1 MADIKL
7 TSGDDRFTQSEA
19 NKDNWENYFG
29 LDGNDTFKI
38 YQGTVIGGAGN
49 DTIERNPTGEWWRG
63 VQAAYWDSPTG
74 ARVDLEAGTA
84 DDGWG
89 GRDTLIGVDSVS
101 GSGND
106 DWFKGNANDNQFW
119 PNNGNDTVFGGAGI
133 DRVTLPWFEP
143 VPGQPWRPTHLEDL
157 DIVVSVD
164 GRSATLRPLQGK
176 GFSYTLTDVETIEVE
191 TGAYFSN
198 TYQTYSLADF
208 IESQDMAEQAI
219 AAGGGWRWNASQP
232 LGSAT
237 ELTYSFVTQAPT
249 GGVGAAGFRTFS
261 AAERQAVRDIF
272 AETSALTGLSFSE
285 VTETAGATGQL
296 RFGVSQQRDT
306 RGVSWLPNQSGAGE
320 SAGDVWMDVESMLN
334 LAVGSE
340 GYAAL
345 LHEIGHALG
354 LRHPRNVDPGDAWA
368 VQLRE
373 SDDRSALTV
382 MSDAYSADGL
392 FRSDWGPL
400 DVLALRYLYGTR
412 EHQAGDDQ
420 YRLGA
425 HQASGQTTLVDDGGE
440 DTLDAS
446 QLTSGVNLDLAAGH
460 LSSVGVTG
468 AGFNGVENLGL
479 TIGSEIEHAI
489 GSAFDDVLLG
499 NALDN
504 VLSGGTGNDW
514 IEGEEGEDTA
524 HFAGPRS
531 EYRVSS
537 AYGKVFVEARDGVS
551 GYDTLSSI
559 ERLSFDDQSL
569 AVAASPLGADV
580 DFSVD
585 EDKVFTASLPDP
597 SDVGRGEVSY
607 RLAAAPAHG
616 TATIT
621 ADGSLHYE
629 PQADFWGVDTLSF
642 EMVGAGS
649 SNQYLSFVE
658 VRPIND
664 AGPVGANATF
674 LTATGAL
681 FKARLPEAS
690 DLDDDPLTYS
700 VAVAPKGGV
709 VTIVGGSQFVYQSRA
724 GFSGPDS
731 FTYSVSDGMGG
742 SSSYTATINLASVT
756 GQQVWERRQRH
767 IAGGGLGRRLHAARR
782 QRPRHRW
789 RRQRPHRRWRRHRHL
804 GLRRLAVAL
813 PAGEE
818 HHPLDP
824 DRPHRRRRRRQA
836 GECRAAAVQ
845 QPESGAG
852 PRRQRRRR
860 GKDPARRVR
869 RERPAERTVRR
880 HRAPA
885 GRQRSIDRRPRRDG
899 NGGRRCPFE
908 PGCGEPAVQERDR
921 RAADTAG
928 TQRAGL
934 AARQRGLHPI
944 VAGTARRGAPV
955 EHHQRRPR
963 RPGEHRAGVHR
974 ARGLMGGRDGPALQR
989 GDSTRPMRRR
999 YHSWNCCM
1007 PSSIGLWYGPTSSSP
1022 RSSSACRP
1030 ASMRS
1035 PISSSSLQVSM

>member
-237 ELTYSFVTQAPT
+237 ALTYSFVTQAPT

-559 ERLSFDDQSL
+559 ERLSFGDQSL

-756 GQQVWERRQRH
+756 GQQVGSAGNDTLLAAASADGYMLLEGNDRATGGGGNDLIDGGDGIDTSVYVGSQSRYRLEKSTTHWTLTDRTDVEGVDKLVNVERLQFSNLSLALDLDGNAGVVAKILRAVFGASALQNEQYAG
-767 IAGGGLGRRLHAARR
+767 IGLQLVDSGVSTADLVEMAMAAGGVRSNRDVVNLLYKNVTGVQPTLQELNGLASLLDSGAYTQSSLA
-782 QRPRHRW
+782 
-789 RRQRPHRRWRRHRHL
+789 L
-804 GLRRLAVAL
+804 LAV
-813 PAGEE
+813 E
-818 HHPLDP
+818 HPWNTTSADLVGL
-824 DRPHRRRRRRQA
+824 A
-836 GECRAAAVQ
+836 STGLEFI
-845 QPESGAG
+845 
-852 PRRQRRRR
+852 
-860 GKDPARRVR
+860 
-869 RERPAERTVRR
+869 
-880 HRAPA
+880 APA
-885 GRQRSIDRRPRRDG
+885 G
-899 NGGRRCPFE
+899 
-908 PGCGEPAVQERDR
+908 
-921 RAADTAG
+921 
-928 TQRAGL
+928 
-934 AARQRGLHPI
+934 
-944 VAGTARRGAPV
+944 
-955 EHHQRRPR
+955 
-963 RPGEHRAGVHR
+963 
-974 ARGLMGGRDGPALQR
+974 
-989 GDSTRPMRRR
+989 
-999 YHSWNCCM
+999 
-1007 PSSIGLWYGPTSSSP
+1007 
-1022 RSSSACRP
+1022 
-1030 ASMRS
+1030 
-1035 PISSSSLQVSM
+1035 

>member
-49 DTIERNPTGEWWRG
+49 DIIERNPTGEWWRG
-63 VQAAYWDSPTG
+63 VQAAYWDSPKG

-237 ELTYSFVTQAPT
+237 ALTYSFVTQAPT

-756 GQQVWERRQRH
+756 GQQVGSAGNDTLPAAASADGYMLLEGNDRATGGGGNDLIDGGDGIDTSVYVGSQSRYRLEKSTTHWTLTDRTDVEGVDKLVNVERLQFSNLSLALDLDGNAGVVAKILRAVFGASALQNEQYAG
-767 IAGGGLGRRLHAARR
+767 IGLQLVDSGVSTADLVEMAMAAGGVRSNRDVVNLLYKNVTGVQPTLQELNGLASLLDSGAYTQSSLA
-782 QRPRHRW
+782 
-789 RRQRPHRRWRRHRHL
+789 L
-804 GLRRLAVAL
+804 LAVEHPWNTTSADL
-813 PAGEE
+813 VGLASTGLEFIVPAG
-818 HHPLDP
+818 
-824 DRPHRRRRRRQA
+824 
-836 GECRAAAVQ
+836 
-845 QPESGAG
+845 
-852 PRRQRRRR
+852 
-860 GKDPARRVR
+860 
-869 RERPAERTVRR
+869 
-880 HRAPA
+880 
-885 GRQRSIDRRPRRDG
+885 
-899 NGGRRCPFE
+899 
-908 PGCGEPAVQERDR
+908 
-921 RAADTAG
+921 
-928 TQRAGL
+928 
-934 AARQRGLHPI
+934 
-944 VAGTARRGAPV
+944 
-955 EHHQRRPR
+955 
-963 RPGEHRAGVHR
+963 
-974 ARGLMGGRDGPALQR
+974 
-989 GDSTRPMRRR
+989 
-999 YHSWNCCM
+999 
-1007 PSSIGLWYGPTSSSP
+1007 
-1022 RSSSACRP
+1022 
-1030 ASMRS
+1030 
-1035 PISSSSLQVSM
+1035 

>member
-49 DTIERNPTGEWWRG
+49 DIIERNPTGEWWRG

-756 GQQVWERRQRH
+756 GQQVGSAGNDTLPAAASADGYMLLEGNDRATGGGGNDLIDGGDGIDTSVYVGSQSRYRLEKSTTHWTLTDRTDVEGVDKLVNVERLQFSNLSLALDLDGNAGVVAKILRAVFGASALQNEQYAG
-767 IAGGGLGRRLHAARR
+767 IGLQLVDSGVSTADLVEMAMAAGGVRSNRDVVNLLYKNVTGVQPTLQELNGLASLLDSGAYTQSSLA
-782 QRPRHRW
+782 
-789 RRQRPHRRWRRHRHL
+789 L
-804 GLRRLAVAL
+804 LAVEHPWNTTSADL
-813 PAGEE
+813 VGLASTGLEFIVPAG
-818 HHPLDP
+818 
-824 DRPHRRRRRRQA
+824 
-836 GECRAAAVQ
+836 
-845 QPESGAG
+845 
-852 PRRQRRRR
+852 
-860 GKDPARRVR
+860 
-869 RERPAERTVRR
+869 
-880 HRAPA
+880 
-885 GRQRSIDRRPRRDG
+885 
-899 NGGRRCPFE
+899 
-908 PGCGEPAVQERDR
+908 
-921 RAADTAG
+921 
-928 TQRAGL
+928 
-934 AARQRGLHPI
+934 
-944 VAGTARRGAPV
+944 
-955 EHHQRRPR
+955 
-963 RPGEHRAGVHR
+963 
-974 ARGLMGGRDGPALQR
+974 
-989 GDSTRPMRRR
+989 
-999 YHSWNCCM
+999 
-1007 PSSIGLWYGPTSSSP
+1007 
-1022 RSSSACRP
+1022 
-1030 ASMRS
+1030 
-1035 PISSSSLQVSM
+1035 

>member
-756 GQQVWERRQRH
+756 GQQVGSAGNDTLLAAASADGYMLLEGNDRATGGGGNDLIDGGDGIDTSVYVGSQSRYRLEKSTTHWTLTDRTDVEGVDKLVNVERLQFSNLSLALDLDGNAGVVAKILRAVFGASALQNEQYAG
-767 IAGGGLGRRLHAARR
+767 IGLQLVDSGVSTADLVEMAMAAGGVRSNRDVVNLLYKNVTGVQPTLQELNGLASLLDSGAYTQSSLA
-782 QRPRHRW
+782 
-789 RRQRPHRRWRRHRHL
+789 L
-804 GLRRLAVAL
+804 LAVEHPWNTTSADL
-813 PAGEE
+813 VGLASTGLEFIVPAG
-818 HHPLDP
+818 
-824 DRPHRRRRRRQA
+824 
-836 GECRAAAVQ
+836 
-845 QPESGAG
+845 
-852 PRRQRRRR
+852 
-860 GKDPARRVR
+860 
-869 RERPAERTVRR
+869 
-880 HRAPA
+880 
-885 GRQRSIDRRPRRDG
+885 
-899 NGGRRCPFE
+899 
-908 PGCGEPAVQERDR
+908 
-921 RAADTAG
+921 
-928 TQRAGL
+928 
-934 AARQRGLHPI
+934 
-944 VAGTARRGAPV
+944 
-955 EHHQRRPR
+955 
-963 RPGEHRAGVHR
+963 
-974 ARGLMGGRDGPALQR
+974 
-989 GDSTRPMRRR
+989 
-999 YHSWNCCM
+999 
-1007 PSSIGLWYGPTSSSP
+1007 
-1022 RSSSACRP
+1022 
-1030 ASMRS
+1030 
-1035 PISSSSLQVSM
+1035 